1 MKKRNRPIKTFID
14 ANILLLAWR
23 GETALKMKA
32 ATVLTD
38 VNRHF
43 ISSDFVRLELL
54 PKAVYHKTRTEELVY
69 EMFFDRVQE
78 WVDDVE
84 QLVAEALKVGAR
96 YGLNALDAL
105 HVAAALLAEADE
117 FITAERPTSPL
128 SRVREVTVVSLLSK

>member
-1 MKKRNRPIKTFID
+1 MKKRNQPIRTFVD

-38 VNRHF
+38 ANRHF

-54 PKAVYHKTRTEELVY
+54 PKALYHKNRNEQMVY

-78 WVDDVE
+78 WVDDTE
-84 QLVAEALKVGAR
+84 QIVAEGLAVGAR

-105 HVAAALLAEADE
+105 HIAAALLAGADE
-117 FITAERPTSPL
+117 FVTAERPTSPL
-128 SRVREVTVVSLLSK
+128 SRVQGVTIISLLAK